1 MNTKNKQYEYVIG
14 IDLGHGETSAAICPL
29 QWDTPVEQLDAVK
42 DLEMGGNKKVI
53 PSAIT
58 ILDDGRAYIGD
69 AAFNPE
75 VLKQAEVHVCFKKA
89 PKEANGESEKLMM
102 RFMRE
107 VYKRIREN
115 NSAMLTDTNHLVYI
129 ATPSGWDETTQ
140 QLYVE
145 IARKAGIPMGGVTK
159 ESRAAFVRAQH
170 DATSGIAQNIEKG
183 AIVFDM
189 GFKYFGLHIYE

>member
-1 MNTKNKQYEYVIG
+1 MNTNAKQYEYVIG

-29 QWDTPVEQLDAVK
+29 QWDTPVEQLDEVK

-75 VLKQAEVHVCFKKA
+75 ILKQANVRVCFKQA
-89 PKEANGESEKLMM
+89 PQNIDGEAERIMI
-102 RFMRE
+102 RFMQE

-115 NSAMLTDTNHLVYI
+115 N
-129 ATPSGWDETTQ
+129 
-140 QLYVE
+140 
-145 IARKAGIPMGGVTK
+145 
-159 ESRAAFVRAQH
+159 
-170 DATSGIAQNIEKG
+170 
-183 AIVFDM
+183 
-189 GFKYFGLHIYE
+189 